1 MFEPEEGWIAL
12 ITLLAGAVIPVGG
25 ILACA
30 ERIQPGWLEEEFR
43 HGVMAF
49 GGGALLSAVAL
60 VLVPEGIERL
70 SVGWVTIIFTA
81 GGVFFMA
88 LDYFLARAESSSG
101 QLVAMM
107 SDFLPE
113 ALVLGITFSRE
124 PKMAILIG
132 FLIAL
137 QNVPEGFNAYRELRQ
152 NGLRKGMVLKS
163 FCSLALIGPIAGL
176 GGYFF
181 LQDAEGVVG
190 GIEVFAAAGILYLVI
205 NDIAPQAKLE
215 KHWVPGLGAVAGF
228 LLGIIG
234 TMIVS

>member
-1 MFEPEEGWIAL
+1 MFEPDWGWIGL
-12 ITLLAGAVIPVGG
+12 ITLLAGAAIPVGG

-60 VLVPEGIERL
+60 VLVPEGMARL
-70 SVGWVTIIFTA
+70 SIGWVALAFTA

-88 LDYFLARAESSSG
+88 LDYYLARAKSSSG

-124 PKMAILIG
+124 PKMALLIG

-137 QNVPEGFNAYRELRQ
+137 QNVPEGFNAYRELRG
-152 NGLRKGMVLKS
+152 NGLSKGLILKS
-163 FCSLALIGPIAGL
+163 FCGLALVGPIAGL
-176 GGYFF
+176 SGYFF
-181 LQDAEGVVG
+181 LQDADAFVG
-190 GIEVFAAAGILYLVI
+190 GIEIFAAAGILYLVM

-228 LLGIIG
+228 LLGILG
-234 TMIVS
+234 TMLAS